1 MKLEIIILSKVSQK
15 KQISYDITY
24 TWNLK
29 SDSSEHI
36 YKIETDSQSSKTNLW
51 LPKRKDRREG

>member
-1 MKLEIIILSKVSQK
+1 MNLEIIILSKVSQK